1 VNNLKATLKIRG
13 MKSRNLMYDN
23 YSILKKE
30 FIILT
35 LLIFCYY
42 ILGINKKMYGGNMLD
57 KVKVQ
62 EVLDKVRPSL
72 QADGGD
78 CELINIT
85 EDNVVE
91 VRLQGACGSC
101 PMATLTLKAGIER
114 VLKEEIPE
122 VKEVIS
128 V

>member
-1 VNNLKATLKIRG
+1 
-13 MKSRNLMYDN
+13 
-23 YSILKKE
+23 
-30 FIILT
+30 
-35 LLIFCYY
+35 
-42 ILGINKKMYGGNMLD
+42 MLD
-57 KVKVQ
+57 KKRVQ

-78 CELINIT
+78 CEIVNIR

-91 VRLQGACGSC
+91 VRLQGACGGC

-114 VLKEEIPE
+114 VLKDEIPE
-122 VKEVIS
+122 VAEVIS